1 MFPILQIGP
10 LSVQAPA
17 LILLIGIWSGIFIA
31 EKAAE
36 RVGVS
41 QNKISNLAFYAGI
54 GSIIGARL
62 TFLLRYPS
70 VILDRPFSALSLNPL
85 LLDWEGGVLVGILVA
100 VVYGQQRNLPLWKTL
115 DAFTPMFALMVVAFG
130 VARLAA
136 GEGYG
141 IPTTLPWKI
150 PLWGADRH
158 PTQIYEA
165 LIGVGLLALVIW
177 WIYSKEDAPAGVIFL
192 RFSAAL
198 ASANLF
204 VDTVRADT
212 PLSQNGIHV
221 VQILSW
227 LALAVS
233 FFLWLRKARET
244 STAEPEI

>member
-1 MFPILQIGP
+1 MLPILQIGP
-10 LSVQAPA
+10 FSVQAPA
-17 LILLIGIWSGIFIA
+17 LILLIGIWSGIFVA

-36 RVGVS
+36 RIGVS
-41 QNKISNLAFYAGI
+41 RNEISNMAFYAGI

-100 VVYGQQRNLPLWKTL
+100 VVYGQQKNLSLWKTL
-115 DAFTPMFALMVVAFG
+115 DAFTPTFALMVVAFG
-130 VARLAA
+130 VARLAS

-165 LIGVGLLALVIW
+165 LIGVGLFALVMW
-177 WIYSKEDAPAGVIFL
+177 WFYSKKDAPAGVIFL

-198 ASANLF
+198 ASVNLF
-204 VDTVRADT
+204 VDTLRADT
-212 PLSQNGIHV
+212 PLMQNGIHV

-233 FFLWLRKARET
+233 FFLWLKKAGAT
-244 STAEPEI
+244 STAEPES